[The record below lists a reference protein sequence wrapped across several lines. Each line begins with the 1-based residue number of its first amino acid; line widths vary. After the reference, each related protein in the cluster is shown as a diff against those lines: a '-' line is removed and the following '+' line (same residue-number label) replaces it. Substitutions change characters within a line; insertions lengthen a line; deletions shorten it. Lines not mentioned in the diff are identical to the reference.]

1 LTPVLFRVISI
12 DMKKATVS
20 PARRLYRQRAR
31 AEASEA
37 TARRIM
43 EAFFECTKQRWFDE
57 ITLEDVARR
66 ADVTVRTVIRR
77 FGGKDGLLSSS
88 FEHIA
93 PRIRDQRTAAPGDID
108 GAITRVLELYEGL
121 GDGAIRNLA
130 QESRH
135 PALKVV
141 MDLGRQGHRLIT
153 AEAFAPWLD
162 PLPEDRRREALDA
175 LVIALDVYTWKLLRR
190 DMGRSVPETKAVLR
204 GLVDAILAH
213 YTFSMQP

>member
-1 LTPVLFRVISI
+1 
-12 DMKKATVS
+12 MKKAMRPRV
-20 PARRLYRQRAR
+20 RRLYRQKAR

-37 TARRIM
+37 TAQRIM

-57 ITLEDVARR
+57 ITLEEVARR
-66 ADVTVRTVIRR
+66 AGVTVRTVIRR
-77 FGGKDGLLSSS
+77 FGGKDGLLSST

-108 GAITRVLELYEGL
+108 GAITRVLDLYEGL

-130 QESRH
+130 QEPRH

-141 MDLGRQGHRLIT
+141 MDLGRRGHRVIT

-162 PLPEDRRREALDA
+162 PLPEDRRQEALDA
-175 LVIALDVYTWKLLRR
+175 FVIALDVYTWKLLRR
-190 DMGRSVPETKAVLR
+190 DMGRSVQQTKAVMR
-204 GLVDAILAH
+204 GLVDGILAR
-213 YTFSMQP
+213 YSASAPWSGGNL